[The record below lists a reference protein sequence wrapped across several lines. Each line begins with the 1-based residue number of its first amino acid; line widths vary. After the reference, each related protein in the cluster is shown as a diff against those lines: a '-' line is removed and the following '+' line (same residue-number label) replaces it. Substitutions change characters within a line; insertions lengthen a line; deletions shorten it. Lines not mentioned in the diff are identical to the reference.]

1 MTVAPIVIDSS
12 VGIPLGHLEP
22 GRDAIRATVQQWRA
36 SGRTLIV
43 PGLFWLEVQNALSRR
58 HGYPG
63 AAVVEA
69 LYELEE
75 LGLATVEPDRAL
87 RLVVIDLV
95 ERHGLTSYDALYL
108 AVAEHGEALL
118 ATSDRALTAAAGSRA
133 IPLGDAPAGD
143 RLAEEAVPYGRQ
155 PSWPHWAGGRTYLAE
170 LRARAL
176 AGETS

>member
-1 MTVAPIVIDSS
+1 MTIEPIVVDSS
-12 VGIPLGHLEP
+12 VGIPLVHLEP
-22 GRDAIRATVQQWRA
+22 GRDAIRATVAEWRA
-36 SGRTLIV
+36 EGRKLIV
-43 PGLFWLEVQNALSRR
+43 PGLFWLEVLNALSR

-69 LYELEE
+69 LYELDE
-75 LGLATVEPDRAL
+75 LGLATVEPDRAM

-108 AVAEHGEALL
+108 AVAEHWGALL
-118 ATSDRALTAAAGSRA
+118 ATSDRALAAAAASRA
-133 IPLGDAPAGD
+133 IPLGDASTGH
-143 RLAEEAVPYGRQ
+143 RLAEEGAHYGRL
-155 PSWPHWAGGRTYLAE
+155 PSWPQWEGSRRYLAE

>member
-1 MTVAPIVIDSS
+1 MTVEPIVVDSS
-12 VGIPLGHLEP
+12 VGIPLVHLEP
-22 GRDAIRATVQQWRA
+22 GRDAIRATVEEWRA
-36 SGRTLIV
+36 TGRQLIV
-43 PGLFWLEVQNALSRR
+43 PGLFWLEVHNALSRR

-75 LGLATVEPDRAL
+75 LGLETVEPDRAM

-108 AVAEHGEALL
+108 AVAEHWGALL
-118 ATSDRALTAAAGSRA
+118 ATSDRALAAAAASRA
-133 IPLGDAPAGD
+133 IPLDDASAGH
-143 RLAEEAVPYGRQ
+143 RLADEGARYGRE
-155 PSWPHWAGGRTYLAE
+155 PSWPQWVGSRTYLAE

-176 AGETS
+176 VGETS